1 MAGNHTSVK
10 PCLQLIQS
18 RMFECNHSGGGVETL
33 LHHDLGPAS
42 SRRAS
47 SSPSASSIS
56 LPPPD
61 SEAGED
67 CYHPAPS
74 SWFADASGLVDGTFP
89 EIDALGNSATH
100 EDEDS
105 SSATDAVEEEKEGEP
120 VEATDFIEEEVKQ
133 DSEGRAF
140 LERDSRPPASSE
152 CQPPKSTLIIASSQ
166 NAENEEHSIHSTAV
180 STVATLAVR
189 TACPL
194 PAPSWKELSSHVLP
208 AAARELL
215 SSSLQRVY
223 HSARVSYASSRWRY
237 RKYSDLNQTTSALGY
252 YKVDLPVSL
261 PELPPFSS
269 LPWLDRQLVQE
280 WRTLRHDD
288 QDKRG
293 NEGSSGPHSTRSLE
307 PVDDVERDFNLS
319 RTLVPVLLR
328 RPEWQKSDHCAQCR
342 RVFGPT
348 RLRHHCRNCG
358 VSYCQAHSQWEH
370 MLPQLGYDVPER
382 VCEVCKRRLDCQCL
396 AERVAWRLARC
407 RDYTNGELSP
417 YFEIGV
423 ETLEEAALRVT
434 QAALTMARSI
444 PLGAQASVA
453 VETVDVLR
461 KYGLNGIYTVMLR
474 QEFLAAADLLRKAL
488 GINRTAWPLS
498 VHELSAAIF
507 YALAQ
512 HRALRGT
519 SPEREHL
526 IHTYRD
532 DDTSGRSSSPPLS
545 GVGGG
550 STVHAFGGVCDPV
563 PDEIMT
569 SLIQYAPLG
578 LNFIY
583 VEKPVDM
590 QLLAAQQGWR
600 LLYAYLEQEVVRVDR
615 PASALFV
622 NEEFKVA
629 CIAVRGTS
637 TIQDVVTDIRQ
648 VPATFPDTEPT
659 RTDDDWTTVVRGK
672 GVAAC
677 GMAGAASTLYREHID
692 PLVYFAKRG
701 YRIRM
706 TGHSLGGAVA
716 TLLGVLV
723 RRDLVR
729 ECPELFGDELDE
741 TSEQAPIRVYAFGT
755 PSCVDEHLAEDVNA
769 FVTTVVLHDDCVPR
783 LTPTSCRGLL
793 KHLLHI
799 RETWV
804 KDHFTDDIRAITDRA
819 KTAWAPRWRGS
830 FTLSSSSSKLKRYC
844 RKHILYGKQRIRQVK
859 EKLVREECGD
869 NAPCYGGR
877 SVLDKIDERTE
888 GYIVDGNESMG
899 KSTLFEAV
907 TDPVGTCAFSP
918 FDDALEPR
926 MFLEIL
932 GGEVDAGAGGL
943 VIDGEEFF
951 DPTERLLEDDDDSS
965 DGSVGD
971 APLTPIRPDEAGAM
985 SHVDRFQTR
994 TQGDSALD
1002 ESNLSAVDVASNVD
1016 EDSPGSVVVEE
1027 MPLPKMFVPGRIVH
1041 IYSHRGVYRAAFVP
1055 RTFRE
1060 LRRITMAGNMLSDHK
1075 VR

>member
-1 MAGNHTSVK
+1 MLES
-10 PCLQLIQS
+10 
-18 RMFECNHSGGGVETL
+18 NHSGGGVETL
-33 LHHDLGPAS
+33 RHHNVGPIS
-42 SRRAS
+42 SQRAS
-47 SSPSASSIS
+47 SSTLTSP
-56 LPPPD
+56 LPPSD
-61 SEAGED
+61 LEED
-67 CYHPAPS
+67 CYLPAPS
-74 SWFADASGLVDGTFP
+74 SWFADEVGLADGSTYP
-89 EIDALGNSATH
+89 GLNANGNSAIH
-100 EDEDS
+100 DDEDS
-105 SSATDAVEEEKEGEP
+105 SSERGTVEEEREVKPVSAESFGDDNEEGEP
-120 VEATDFIEEEVKQ
+120 IRHADAPAAVSEIE
-133 DSEGRAF
+133 
-140 LERDSRPPASSE
+140 SRLPASSE
-152 CQPPKSTLIIASSQ
+152 PQPPKSTLIIASSQ
-166 NAENEEHSIHSTAV
+166 GAEDEEQHLRKSASASTGA
-180 STVATLAVR
+180 SLATR
-189 TACPL
+189 TPCPL
-194 PAPSWKELSSHVLP
+194 PAPSWRELSSQVLP

-223 HSARVSYASSRWRY
+223 HTARVSYASSRWRY

-252 YKVDLPVSL
+252 YKVDLPVTL

-288 QDKRG
+288 DQDRRG
-293 NEGSSGPHSTRSLE
+293 EGSSGPHPTRPLE
-307 PVDDVERDFNLS
+307 PADDVESDFNLS

-358 VSYCQAHSQWEH
+358 GSYCQAHSQWEH

-407 RDYTNGELSP
+407 RDYSNGELSP
-417 YFEIGV
+417 YFEIGI

-526 IHTYRD
+526 IHTYREEESVERL
-532 DDTSGRSSSPPLS
+532 TPQPLS
-545 GVGGG
+545 GEGDLMTD
-550 STVHAFGGVCDPV
+550 SAPLPTFGGVCDPV
-563 PDEIMT
+563 PDSVMA
-569 SLIQYAPLG
+569 SLILYAPLG

-622 NEEFKVA
+622 SEGLRVA

-648 VPATFPDTEPT
+648 VPAAFPDTEPT
-659 RTDDDWTTVVRGK
+659 RTDDDWTAVVRGK

-677 GMAGAASTLYREHID
+677 GMAGAATTLYREHID
-692 PLVYFAKRG
+692 SLVYFAKRG

-723 RRDLVR
+723 RRDLMR
-729 ECPELFGDELDE
+729 ECAELFGDELDE

-755 PSCVDEHLAEDVNA
+755 PSCVDEQLAEDVNA

-844 RKHILYGKQRIRQVK
+844 RKQLLYGKQRIRQVK
-859 EKLVREECGD
+859 DKLVRDECGETTL
-869 NAPCYGGR
+869 CYGGG

-888 GYIVDGNESMG
+888 EYLMDDNESTRMT
-899 KSTLFEAV
+899 TLFEAV
-907 TDPVGTCAFSP
+907 TVP
-918 FDDALEPR
+918 DAASGLSRLDAGVEPR

-932 GGEVDAGAGGL
+932 GGEVDAGSGGL
-943 VIDGEEFF
+943 VIDGDEFF
-951 DPTERLLEDDDDSS
+951 DPTERLLEEEGDLNDDDE
-965 DGSVGD
+965 
-971 APLTPIRPDEAGAM
+971 ATMPLGRIGPDEAGSMAQA
-985 SHVDRFQTR
+985 DETR
-994 TQGDSALD
+994 IGSAPDDSVVFGLD
-1002 ESNLSAVDVASNVD
+1002 IPPGAD

-1027 MPLPKMFVPGRIVH
+1027 MPLPRMFVPGRIVH

-1075 VR
+1075 VREGFSR

>member
-1 MAGNHTSVK
+1 
-10 PCLQLIQS
+10 
-18 RMFECNHSGGGVETL
+18 MFECNNGGGVETL
-33 LHHDLGPAS
+33 LHHDLGTVS

-67 CYHPAPS
+67 CYLPAPS
-74 SWFADASGLVDGTFP
+74 SWFADASGLVDGAFP
-89 EIDALGNSATH
+89 EIDALGNSATQ

-105 SSATDAVEEEKEGEP
+105 SSATDAVEEEREGEP
-120 VEATDFIEEEVKQ
+120 VEATDFEEVQ
-133 DSEGRAF
+133 QNSEGRE
-140 LERDSRPPASSE
+140 LLPRGLRPPASSE
-152 CQPPKSTLIIASSQ
+152 PQPPKATLIIASSQ
-166 NAENEEHSIHSTAV
+166 NAQNEEHSIHSTAV

-189 TACPL
+189 PACPL

-288 QDKRG
+288 QDKRA
-293 NEGSSGPHSTRSLE
+293 NESSPGYSFSRSLE
-307 PVDDVERDFNLS
+307 PLDDVESDFNLS

-358 VSYCQAHSQWEH
+358 RSYCQAHSQWEH

-407 RDYTNGELSP
+407 RDYANGELSP

-526 IHTYRD
+526 IHTYREG
-532 DDTSGRSSSPPLS
+532 DTSGRSSSPPLS
-545 GVGGG
+545 SVGG
-550 STVHAFGGVCDPV
+550 SAEQAFNGVCDPV
-563 PDEIMT
+563 PDSILA

-600 LLYAYLEQEVVRVDR
+600 LLYGYLEQEVVRVDR

-622 NEEFKVA
+622 NEELKVA

-648 VPATFPDTEPT
+648 VPAAFPDTEPT
-659 RTDDDWTTVVRGK
+659 RTDDDWTAVVRGK

-677 GMAGAASTLYREHID
+677 GMAGAATTLYREHID
-692 PLVYFAKRG
+692 SLVYFAKRG

-723 RRDLVR
+723 RRDLMR
-729 ECPELFGDELDE
+729 ECAELFGEKLDE

-755 PSCVDEHLAEDVNA
+755 PSCVDEHLAEDVDA

-844 RKHILYGKQRIRQVK
+844 RKQILYGKQRIRQVK

-877 SVLDKIDERTE
+877 SVMDKIDERTE
-888 GYIVDGNESMG
+888 EYVVDGNESMR

-907 TDPVGTCAFSP
+907 TAP
-918 FDDALEPR
+918 DDALEPR

-965 DGSVGD
+965 DGSERD
-971 APLTPIRPDEAGAM
+971 APACPIMPDEAEAM
-985 SHVDRFQTR
+985 AHEGGLQTE

-1002 ESNLSAVDVASNVD
+1002 ESDLSGVEVAPSVD
-1016 EDSPGSVVVEE
+1016 EESPGSVVVEE

-1075 VR
+1075 VRSGLIVALIDNE